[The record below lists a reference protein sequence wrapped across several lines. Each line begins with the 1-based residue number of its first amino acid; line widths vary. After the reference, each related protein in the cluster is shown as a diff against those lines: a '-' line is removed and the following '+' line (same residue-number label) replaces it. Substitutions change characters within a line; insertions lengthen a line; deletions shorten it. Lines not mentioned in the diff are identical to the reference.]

1 MKMKRY
7 AVVMLMCGGILATS
21 CSSETSRDQLYEADY
36 SKATYAQV
44 RGEIKSGAETLKG
57 DIQQRLDV
65 LQPFIND
72 MMEKYRTADQDRREE
87 LQPDVEKLR
96 TLINEVRGT
105 LKTYQSD
112 QEKLSQEQQK
122 QIINTMQELRKT
134 YQDLVTR
141 LGITWH

>member
-7 AVVMLMCGGILATS
+7 AVVILMCSGILATS

-36 SKATYAQV
+36 SRATYAQV

-72 MMEKYRTADQDRREE
+72 MMEKYRTADQERRNE
-87 LQPDVEKLR
+87 LKPDVEKLKS
-96 TLINEVRGT
+96 LINEVRGT
-105 LKTYQSD
+105 LTTYQSD
-112 QEKLSQEQQK
+112 QEKLSQQQQK
-122 QIINTMQELRKT
+122 QIINQMQELRST
-134 YQDLVTR
+134 YQNLVTR